1 MANPMMQ
8 MLMGNGSRKPN
19 NPLAMVA
26 EFRKFAANMTPQK
39 AQQEIERLLTSG
51 QMSKEQFA
59 DLQKQAK
66 DFVQFLKY
74 TGSTRFI
81 YKKL

>member
-8 MLMGNGSRKPN
+8 MLMESGRRKPN

-26 EFRKFAANMTPQK
+26 EFRKFAAGMTPQK
-39 AQQEIERLLTSG
+39 AQQEIGRLLTSG

-66 DFVQFLKY
+66 DFMQFLK
-74 TGSTRFI
+74 
-81 YKKL
+81 

>member
-8 MLMGNGSRKPN
+8 MLMGSGSRKPN
-19 NPLAMVA
+19 NPLAMLS
-26 EFRKFAANMTPQK
+26 EFRRFATNMTPQK
-39 AQQEIERLLTSG
+39 AQQEIKRLLASG

-66 DFVQFLKY
+66 DFMQFLK
-74 TGSTRFI
+74 
-81 YKKL
+81 

>member
-8 MLMGNGSRKPN
+8 MLMGSGSRKPN

-51 QMSKEQFA
+51 KMSKEQFA

-66 DFVQFLKY
+66 DFVQFLK
-74 TGSTRFI
+74 
-81 YKKL
+81 

>member
-19 NPLAMVA
+19 NPLAMAA
-26 EFRKFAANMTPQK
+26 EFRKFAAGMTPQK
-39 AQQEIERLLTSG
+39 AQQEIGRLLTSG

-66 DFVQFLKY
+66 DFMQFLK
-74 TGSTRFI
+74 
-81 YKKL
+81 

>member
-8 MLMGNGSRKPN
+8 MLMGNGNRKPN

-26 EFRKFAANMTPQK
+26 EFRKFAAGMTPQK
-39 AQQEIERLLTSG
+39 AQQEIGKLLTSG

-66 DFVQFLKY
+66 DFMQFLK
-74 TGSTRFI
+74 
-81 YKKL
+81 

>member
-8 MLMGNGSRKPN
+8 MLMGSGSRKPN
-19 NPLAMVA
+19 NPLAMVE
-26 EFRKFAANMTPQK
+26 EFRKFAAGMTPQK
-39 AQQEIERLLTSG
+39 AQQEIGRLLTSG

-66 DFVQFLKY
+66 DFMQFLK
-74 TGSTRFI
+74 
-81 YKKL
+81 

>member
-8 MLMGNGSRKPN
+8 MLMGNENRKPN

-26 EFRKFAANMTPQK
+26 EFRKFAAGMTPQK
-39 AQQEIERLLTSG
+39 AQQEIGRLLTSG

-66 DFVQFLKY
+66 DFMQFLK
-74 TGSTRFI
+74 
-81 YKKL
+81 

>member
-1 MANPMMQ
+1 
-8 MLMGNGSRKPN
+8 
-19 NPLAMVA
+19 MVA

-66 DFVQFLKY
+66 AFVQFLK
-74 TGSTRFI
+74 
-81 YKKL
+81 

>member
-8 MLMGNGSRKPN
+8 MLMGSGSRKPN
-19 NPLAMVA
+19 NPLSMVA
-26 EFRKFAANMTPQK
+26 EFRKFAAGMTPQK
-39 AQQEIERLLTSG
+39 AQQEIGRLLTSG

-66 DFVQFLKY
+66 DFMQFLK
-74 TGSTRFI
+74 
-81 YKKL
+81 

>member
-8 MLMGNGSRKPN
+8 MLMENGSRKPN

-26 EFRKFAANMTPQK
+26 EFRKFAAGMTPQK

-51 QMSKEQFA
+51 QMSKEQFS

-66 DFVQFLKY
+66 DFMQFLK
-74 TGSTRFI
+74 
-81 YKKL
+81 

>member
-8 MLMGNGSRKPN
+8 MLMGSGSRKPN

-39 AQQEIERLLTSG
+39 AQQEIDRLLTSG

-66 DFVQFLKY
+66 DFVQFLK
-74 TGSTRFI
+74 
-81 YKKL
+81 

>member
-8 MLMGNGSRKPN
+8 MLMGNGSPKPN

-26 EFRKFAANMTPQK
+26 EFRKFAAGMTPQK
-39 AQQEIERLLTSG
+39 AQQEIGRLLTSG

-66 DFVQFLKY
+66 DFMQFLK
-74 TGSTRFI
+74 
-81 YKKL
+81 

>member
-8 MLMGNGSRKPN
+8 MLMGSGSRKPN

-51 QMSKEQFA
+51 QMSEEQFA

-66 DFVQFLKY
+66 DFVQFLK
-74 TGSTRFI
+74 
-81 YKKL
+81 

>member
-8 MLMGNGSRKPN
+8 MLMGSGSRKPN
-19 NPLAMVA
+19 NPL
-26 EFRKFAANMTPQK
+26 K
-39 AQQEIERLLTSG
+39 RLLASG

-66 DFVQFLKY
+66 DFMQFLK
-74 TGSTRFI
+74 
-81 YKKL
+81 

>member
-8 MLMGNGSRKPN
+8 MLMGNGNQKPN

-26 EFRKFAANMTPQK
+26 EFRKFAAGMTPQK

-66 DFVQFLKY
+66 DFMQFLK
-74 TGSTRFI
+74 
-81 YKKL
+81 

>member
-8 MLMGNGSRKPN
+8 MLMGNGNRKPN

-26 EFRKFAANMTPQK
+26 EFRKFAAGMTPQK
-39 AQQEIERLLTSG
+39 AQQEIGRLLTSG

-66 DFVQFLKY
+66 DFMQFLK
-74 TGSTRFI
+74 
-81 YKKL
+81 

>member
-8 MLMGNGSRKPN
+8 MLMGSGSRKPN

-26 EFRKFAANMTPQK
+26 EFRKFAAGMTPQK
-39 AQQEIERLLTSG
+39 AQQEIGRLLTSG
-51 QMSKEQFA
+51 QMSKEQLA

-66 DFVQFLKY
+66 DFMQFLK
-74 TGSTRFI
+74 
-81 YKKL
+81 

>member
-8 MLMGNGSRKPN
+8 MLMGGENRRPN
-19 NPLAMVA
+19 NPLKMLA
-26 EFRKFAANMTPQK
+26 EFKKFAANMTPQK
-39 AQQEIERLLTSG
+39 AQHEIDRLLASG

-66 DFVQFLKY
+66 DFMQFLK
-74 TGSTRFI
+74 
-81 YKKL
+81 

>member
-8 MLMGNGSRKPN
+8 MLSGGRSRPN

-26 EFRKFAANMTPQK
+26 EFRKFAAGMTPQK
-39 AQQEIERLLTSG
+39 AESEINRLLSSG

-59 DLQKQAK
+59 SLQEQAK
-66 DFVQFLKY
+66 MFAQFL
-74 TGSTRFI
+74 R
-81 YKKL
+81 